1 MVDGKAQTQAQA
13 QAVDG
18 ICSQSECQLAAEDD
32 SVSVAGVG
40 SACGKRSWDRSF
52 YETENWSI
60 AELVAKAESRAESS
74 SERAVVA
81 KPEMRLVVEPIVA
94 PENQLADKLEKQA
107 ENELEN
113 KSENEFE
120 NALATESENEFENGL
135 IFAFIIRII
144 SQFESWLVSATI
156 AATIARSVG
165 KRIDSVIKSSV
176 FQAIRTTI
184 QTSVGLAIRSSIGSS
199 IESSISLLAA

>member
-1 MVDGKAQTQAQA
+1 M
-13 QAVDG
+13 
-18 ICSQSECQLAAEDD
+18 SSLR
-32 SVSVAGVG
+32 AGL
-40 SACGKRSWDRSF
+40 SFDKRFWKPSF
-52 YETENWSI
+52 YEAENWSVADLI
-60 AELVAKAESRAESS
+60 AEVEGEAESS

-120 NALATESENEFENGL
+120 NALATESENESENGL

-144 SQFESWLVSATI
+144 NRFES
-156 AATIARSVG
+156 
-165 KRIDSVIKSSV
+165 
-176 FQAIRTTI
+176 
-184 QTSVGLAIRSSIGSS
+184 
-199 IESSISLLAA
+199 